1 MPLSQKDR
9 QQLLGF
15 LIFVAVVAIGGYW
28 YMLWKPKKADMAV
41 VQQEIDSLQV
51 VIDSAKADLA
61 RGTVEQLR
69 ERISQYEAN
78 LAVMRRLVPTASEVT
93 VMIDD
98 IASRAALRG
107 VELNQLN
114 PGGSA
119 PGPVFQTERY
129 AFTVFGHYDEV
140 GEFLSDIARLERIMV
155 PYDVSLAAADDRQA
169 IAYGDTT
176 GALLRADFQLRTYVK
191 TPTVGGSGDD
201 AS

>member
-28 YMLWKPKKADMAV
+28 YLLWKPKKADMAV

-69 ERISQYEAN
+69 ARISQYEAN
-78 LAVMRRLVPTASEVT
+78 LGVMRRLVPTASEVT
-93 VMIDD
+93 VLIDD

-114 PGGSA
+114 PGGSE

-129 AFTVFGHYDEV
+129 SFTVFGHFDEV

-155 PYDVSLAAADDRQA
+155 PYDVSLSPADDPQA

-191 TPTVGGSGDD
+191 TPTPGGSGDD